1 MKGADFGTWQPV
13 TDGRTG
19 FIFLTYPGCEV
30 ASVGVCALSMI
41 SIQVQQLT
49 KQFGNVIALRDLDL
63 TINPGELFFLL
74 GPSGCGKT
82 TLLRSLAG
90 FYIPEKGRIFFGD
103 EEVTRLAP
111 HKRNTGMMFQS
122 YALWPHLTVAG
133 NVAFGLE
140 ERKVPAA
147 EARKRVTD
155 ALASVRMEQYADR
168 KPNQLS
174 GGQQQRVALARALVI
189 RPRCLLLDEPL
200 SNLDAKLR
208 LEMRTEIRRV
218 CKEFKLTTVY
228 VTHDQ
233 KEALS
238 IADRMAI
245 LESGHILQV
254 GSPREVYRR
263 PVCRTVAN
271 FIGETDFLP
280 GKVLEITGDGVTVN
294 TGVGKFDGI
303 LGDRRTVPSPGDT
316 VTVSIR
322 PECWELHREVREGNT
337 IHGRIGDSIYLGEV
351 AQYEFISTNGTRLKI
366 FERNPRFV
374 DAGDRGELSATV
386 LPEDVVVLTA

>member
-1 MKGADFGTWQPV
+1 
-13 TDGRTG
+13 
-19 FIFLTYPGCEV
+19 
-30 ASVGVCALSMI
+30 MI
-41 SIQVQQLT
+41 SIQVKQLT
-49 KQFGNVIALRDLDL
+49 KRFGNVVALHGLDL
-63 TINPGELFFLL
+63 TIRPGELFFLL

-90 FYIPEKGRIFFGD
+90 FYIPEEGQILFGTED
-103 EEVTRLAP
+103 VTRLEP

-122 YALWPHLTVAG
+122 YALWPHMTVAE
-133 NVAFGLE
+133 NVAFGLH

-147 EARKRVTD
+147 EVKKRVDD
-155 ALASVRMEQYADR
+155 ALCSVRMEKYADR
-168 KPNQLS
+168 KPNMLS
-174 GGQQQRVALARALVI
+174 GGQQQRIALARALVI

-245 LESGHILQV
+245 LDHGYILQV
-254 GSPREVYRR
+254 GSPRDVYKR
-263 PVCRTVAN
+263 PTRKIVAN
-271 FIGETDFLP
+271 FIGETDFIP
-280 GKVLEITGDGVTVN
+280 GKVIGIAAGFVTVE
-294 TGVGKFDGI
+294 TPVGRFDGI
-303 LGDRRTVPSPGDT
+303 FGEPEHIPDVGAE

-322 PECWELHREVREGNT
+322 PECWELHRDAESRNVVR
-337 IHGRIGDSIYLGEV
+337 GRIGDSVYLGEV
-351 AQYEFISTNGTRLKI
+351 AQYDFVTSNNGTKLKI

-374 DAGDRGELSATV
+374 DGSARGELYATV
-386 LPEDVVVLTA
+386 APEDVIVLTN

>member
-1 MKGADFGTWQPV
+1 
-13 TDGRTG
+13 
-19 FIFLTYPGCEV
+19 
-30 ASVGVCALSMI
+30 MI
-41 SIQVQQLT
+41 SIQVKQLT
-49 KQFGNVIALRDLDL
+49 KQFGSVVALDRLDL

-90 FYIPEKGRIFFGD
+90 FYLPEKGQILFGD
-103 EEVTRLAP
+103 EDVTRLEP

-122 YALWPHLTVAG
+122 YALWPHMTIAE

-140 ERKVPAA
+140 ERKVPPA
-147 EARKRVTD
+147 EIRQRVGE
-155 ALASVRMEQYADR
+155 ALESVRMGPYAAR
-168 KPNQLS
+168 TPNQLS
-174 GGQQQRVALARALVI
+174 GGQQQRIALARALVI

-208 LEMRTEIRRV
+208 LEMRAEIRRV

-245 LESGHILQV
+245 LDNGHILQV
-254 GSPREVYRR
+254 GTPWEVYKR
-263 PVCRTVAN
+263 PRSKTVAN
-271 FIGETDFLP
+271 FIGETDFIP
-280 GKVLEITGDGVTVN
+280 GKVLGLTGGAVTVD
-294 TGVGKFDGI
+294 TAVGQFAGI
-303 LGDRRTVPSPGDT
+303 LGDATNPPAPGAE

-322 PECWELHREVREGNT
+322 PECWELHRHAESGNVVRGC
-337 IHGRIGDSIYLGEV
+337 IGESIYLGEV
-351 AQYEFISTNGTRLKI
+351 AQYAFVTANGTRLKV
-366 FERNPRFV
+366 FERNPRF
-374 DAGDRGELSATV
+374 GDGSTKGELYATV
-386 LPEDVVVLTA
+386 APEDVVVLTG

>member
-1 MKGADFGTWQPV
+1 
-13 TDGRTG
+13 
-19 FIFLTYPGCEV
+19 
-30 ASVGVCALSMI
+30 MI
-41 SIQVQQLT
+41 SIDIKDLT
-49 KQFGNVIALRDLDL
+49 KRFGDVVALKDLSL
-63 TINPGELFFLL
+63 RIEPGELFFLL

-90 FYIPEKGRIFFGD
+90 FYIPEGGVVRFGD
-103 EEVTRLAP
+103 EDVTRLEP

-122 YALWPHLTVAG
+122 YALWPHMTVAQ

-140 ERKVPAA
+140 ERKVPKDEIRRRVG
-147 EARKRVTD
+147 EA
-155 ALASVRMEQYADR
+155 LESVRMGQYADR

-238 IADRMAI
+238 ISDRMAI
-245 LESGHILQV
+245 LDHGRVLQV
-254 GSPREVYRR
+254 GAPREVYRR
-263 PVCRTVAN
+263 PKTRVVAD
-271 FIGETDFLP
+271 FIGETDFIP
-280 GKVLEITGDGVTVN
+280 GKLV
-294 TGVGKFDGI
+294 GVGAEGRATVDTEVGRFEGV
-303 LGDRRTVPSPGDT
+303 LGDPAARPANGAA
-316 VTVSIR
+316 VTLSVR
-322 PECWELHREVREGNT
+322 PECWTLSREAAAVNAVR
-337 IHGRIGDSIYLGEV
+337 GRIGEAVYLGEL
-351 AQYEFISTNGTRLKI
+351 AQYELRAGGIDLKI
-366 FERNPRFV
+366 LELNPRFL
-374 DAGDRGELSATV
+374 DQSTRGEVFASAA
-386 LPEDVVVLTA
+386 PEDVVVLAE

>member
-1 MKGADFGTWQPV
+1 MERSGARQTWLRMRGGGNSF
-13 TDGRTG
+13 DR
-19 FIFLTYPGCEV
+19 
-30 ASVGVCALSMI
+30 VGGQTLFRRAVHAGMI
-41 SIQVQQLT
+41 SIRIQKLT
-49 KQFGNVIALRDLDL
+49 KHFGPVTALHDLDL
-63 TINPGELFFLL
+63 TIEPGELFFLL

-90 FYIPEKGRIFFGD
+90 FYIPEEGAIFFGED
-103 EEVTRLAP
+103 DVTRVAP

-122 YALWPHLTVAG
+122 YALWPHMTVAE

-140 ERKVPAA
+140 ERKVGRDEIKRRVG
-147 EARKRVTD
+147 EA
-155 ALASVRMEQYADR
+155 LESVRMGAYAER

-238 IADRMAI
+238 ISDRMAI
-245 LESGHILQV
+245 LDGGRIRQV
-254 GSPREVYRR
+254 GTPREVYRR
-263 PVCRTVAN
+263 PGCKLVAN
-271 FIGETDFLP
+271 FIGETDFLE
-280 GKVLEITGDGVTVN
+280 GKVLSAERGGVVVETAVGRFDGV
-294 TGVGKFDGI
+294 
-303 LGDRRTVPSPGDT
+303 LGDSTRVPATGAR
-316 VTVSIR
+316 VTLSVR
-322 PECWELHREVREGNT
+322 PECWTLSREAPARNGVK
-337 IHGRIGDSIYLGEV
+337 GRIGECIYLGET
-351 AQYEFISTNGTRLKI
+351 AQYDFRVGEQALKI
-366 FERNPRFV
+366 IELNPRFL
-374 DAGDRGELSATV
+374 DQSGRGELFASAA
-386 LPEDVVVLTA
+386 PEDVVVLTE